1 MHEEAEASSR
11 VEACA
16 CRNLSLGRG
25 KFLTYRLFLFIPAFL
40 EWAHKKSRRRCLKC
54 MISFIIRVLGG
65 TT

>member
-25 KFLTYRLFLFIPAFL
+25 KLLTYRLFLFIRAFL
-40 EWAHKKSRRRCLKC
+40 EWAHKNREED
-54 MISFIIRVLGG
+54 VLNA
-65 TT
+65 